1 MAAKAALKP
10 RYKSKLEERV
20 AKQLEGAGVS
30 FGYETKQLKFTI
42 PERVAKYTPDFVVK
56 PPIIIEAKG
65 RFGHKGAGGAAVR
78 QRLIL
83 AKQQNPDLDIRIVF
97 ENASLP
103 INKGSPTTYAKWAED
118 HEFKWADKGVVPAA
132 WIKEMK

>member
-1 MAAKAALKP
+1 
-10 RYKSKLEERV
+10 
-20 AKQLEGAGVS
+20 
-30 FGYETKQLKFTI
+30 
-42 PERVAKYTPDFVVK
+42 
-56 PPIIIEAKG
+56 
-65 RFGHKGAGGAAVR
+65 VR

-83 AKQQNPDLDIRIVF
+83 AKQQNPALDIRIVF

-118 HEFKWADKGVVPAA
+118 HGFKWADKGVVPAS